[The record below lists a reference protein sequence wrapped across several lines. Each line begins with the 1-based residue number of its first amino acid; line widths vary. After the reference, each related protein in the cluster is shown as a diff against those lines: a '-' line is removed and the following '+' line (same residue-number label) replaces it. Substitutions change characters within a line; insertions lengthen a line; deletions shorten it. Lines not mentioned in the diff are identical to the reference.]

1 MGRDGWL
8 RGARTRLAVGLAL
21 LVLVASVPGASG
33 ARAAPLAA
41 ITPFTG
47 AGETPAEIRGSVDAF
62 RAALGP
68 DNGVGPPAPSGR
80 REITWADT
88 PESVSAPRTL
98 PANFYNTQS
107 RRGVVFATPG
117 SGFQVSAAPDSGVP
131 VRFGNIHPTYRP
143 LFETFASPR
152 LFTALG
158 SRRVDVSF
166 FVAGTSVPATVSGFG
181 AVFSDVDNPN
191 TTGVEFFD
199 VAGNSLGQV
208 FAPPGTLA
216 FAAGQVT
223 GPGPRIARVRVTS
236 GNRPLGPLEA
246 DPAVDVVAMADLIY
260 GEPQPAT
267 PTVTATT
274 TTLTVQ
280 PTTATAG
287 QAITLTATV
296 RGAAGATGTP
306 TGSVAFRDGGTT
318 LATVPLQANGQATF
332 TISTL
337 GVGSH
342 TITAAYSGDASFAP
356 STSNAV
362 PVAVNAAPASVPPV
376 PPVAVVP
383 PLIPPPAP
391 PPLFLP
397 PPPVPF
403 VPAPFAAPTDAGP
416 FPEVPV
422 IPEADPLLLL
432 AGGLL
437 AVGAVARRRGGR
449 LPRRWRYLLAARG
462 HKAPDYETRELNVL
476 PGAPRGEGEGDGVRD
491 HSV

>member
-1 MGRDGWL
+1 
-8 RGARTRLAVGLAL
+8 
-21 LVLVASVPGASG
+21 
-33 ARAAPLAA
+33 
-41 ITPFTG
+41 
-47 AGETPAEIRGSVDAF
+47 
-62 RAALGP
+62 
-68 DNGVGPPAPSGR
+68 
-80 REITWADT
+80 
-88 PESVSAPRTL
+88 VSAPRTL
-98 PANFYNTQS
+98 PADFYNTQS
-107 RRGVVFATPG
+107 RRGVVFATPV
-117 SGFQVSAAPDSGVP
+117 SGFQVSAALESGVP

-199 VAGNSLGQV
+199 VAGSSLGQV

-216 FAAGQVT
+216 FAAGQIT

-246 DPAVDVVAMADLIY
+246 DPAVDIVAIADLIY
-260 GEPQPAT
+260 GEPQPAA
-267 PTVTATT
+267 PAPTATT

-296 RGAAGATGTP
+296 RGTAGAPASP
-306 TGSVAFRDGGTT
+306 TGSVVFRDGGTT

-337 GVGSH
+337 GLGSH
-342 TITAAYSGDASFAP
+342 TITAAYSGDGTFAP
-356 STSNAV
+356 STSN
-362 PVAVNAAPASVPPV
+362 PVSVAANAASASVPPV
-376 PPVAVVP
+376 PPAPVVLP
-383 PLIPPPAP
+383 PIPPPS
-391 PPLFLP
+391 PLFLP

-403 VPAPFAAPTDAGP
+403 VPAPFVAPTDPGLYP
-416 FPEVPV
+416 GVPV
-422 IPEADPLLLL
+422 IPEADPLVLL

-437 AVGAVARRRGGR
+437 AVGALARRWGGR